1 MKIRIWLASVTV
13 IILILLLALTV
24 NHAREKDMVEL
35 FSRQQLSSAQN
46 TAARMSD
53 IFSQV
58 EKNFSL
64 FSRFDSQTKISSAE
78 VDRDFKMLYSGWEN
92 FLSAIVLF
100 DDQGQI
106 MRILPK
112 NTNPSLNFSWHFQ
125 ALRKNKKQY
134 IGLALVERSQISDN
148 SQRADWYLIFG
159 YPIWKNK
166 NNFSGAWMISFSVA
180 ALVETYEKQIRENE
194 LGELWIID
202 ENGKFIIHPDS
213 AFIGENIN
221 NLVRN
226 DNGTKIEVSSNNGNY
241 IDSLVLQSD
250 KKEQRSIIAYYP
262 LRAGDKNGRCWLPRP
277 IVVLYLLFVKPLF
290 IRCLAL
296 SSLF

>member
-58 EKNFSL
+58 EKNVSL

-112 NTNPSLNFSWHFQ
+112 
-125 ALRKNKKQY
+125 KY
-134 IGLALVERSQISDN
+134 
-148 SQRADWYLIFG
+148 
-159 YPIWKNK
+159 
-166 NNFSGAWMISFSVA
+166 
-180 ALVETYEKQIRENE
+180 
-194 LGELWIID
+194 
-202 ENGKFIIHPDS
+202 
-213 AFIGENIN
+213 
-221 NLVRN
+221 
-226 DNGTKIEVSSNNGNY
+226 
-241 IDSLVLQSD
+241 
-250 KKEQRSIIAYYP
+250 
-262 LRAGDKNGRCWLPRP
+262 
-277 IVVLYLLFVKPLF
+277 
-290 IRCLAL
+290 
-296 SSLF
+296 